1 MVGQLLVVAATLLM
15 IVLNGLAAT
24 GVLGGVN
31 TAEVSARNPTV
42 ITPPSYAFAV
52 WSVIYLGML
61 AFTLVQAL
69 PSRSAALAAIR
80 LPYVVSCAANAL
92 WLWLWALEQLLWC
105 QVAITVLL
113 VALLVVNVRVR
124 EATNLADAALVRLPF
139 GLYAGWVTAATLL
152 NLAILAA
159 SLGASFL
166 RDPMEPSAQ
175 WIACMLMLGLGA
187 AGVFGSHRL
196 RNPAY
201 ALGIAWATFTIS
213 RGHADKPAIHHGAA
227 AACAA
232 CLLAAV
238 WTALRRLP
246 R

>member
-1 MVGQLLVVAATLLM
+1 MSGQLLVVAATLLM

-61 AFTLVQAL
+61 AFTVVQLL
-69 PSRSAALAAIR
+69 PSRRTSLAAIR
-80 LPYVVSCAANAL
+80 WPYVVSCAANAL
-92 WLWLWALEQLLWC
+92 WLWLWALELLPWC

-113 VALLVVNVRVR
+113 LALLVINARTKQAAGV
-124 EATNLADAALVRLPF
+124 ADAMLVRLPF

-166 RDPMEPSAQ
+166 RDPLEPAAP
-175 WIACMLMLGLGA
+175 WVACILMLGLGA
-187 AGVFGSHRL
+187 GGVFGSHRL

-238 WTALRRLP
+238 WTALP
-246 R
+246 RKR

>member
-61 AFTLVQAL
+61 AFTVVQAL
-69 PSRSAALAAIR
+69 PSRRASLAAIR

-113 VALLVVNVRVR
+113 AALCVVNARMKV
-124 EATNLADAALVRLPF
+124 ATNLADAMCARLPF
-139 GLYAGWVTAATLL
+139 GLYGGWVTAATLL
-152 NLAILAA
+152 NLAILAT

-166 RDPMEPSAQ
+166 RDPLDPMAH
-175 WIACMLMLGLGA
+175 WVACCLMVGLGA
-187 AGVFGSHRL
+187 VGVLGSHRL

-213 RGHADKPAIHHGAA
+213 RGHADKPAIQFGAA

-238 WTALRRLP
+238 WTGLRALRR
-246 R
+246 

>member
-1 MVGQLLVVAATLLM
+1 MVGRLVVVGATLLM

-61 AFTLVQAL
+61 AFTVVQAL
-69 PSRSAALAAIR
+69 PSRRASLAAIR
-80 LPYVVSCAANAL
+80 LPYVVSCSANAL

-113 VALLVVNVRVR
+113 VALCMVTARMKQ
-124 EATNLADAALVRLPF
+124 ATNLADAMCVRLPF

-152 NLAILAA
+152 NLAILTA

-166 RDPMEPSAQ
+166 RDPLEPAAP
-175 WIACMLMLGLGA
+175 WVACSLMLGLGA

-196 RNPAY
+196 HNPAY

-213 RGHADKPAIHHGAA
+213 RGHADKPAIHFGAA

-232 CLLAAV
+232 CLLAAG
-238 WTALRRLP
+238 WTALPRR